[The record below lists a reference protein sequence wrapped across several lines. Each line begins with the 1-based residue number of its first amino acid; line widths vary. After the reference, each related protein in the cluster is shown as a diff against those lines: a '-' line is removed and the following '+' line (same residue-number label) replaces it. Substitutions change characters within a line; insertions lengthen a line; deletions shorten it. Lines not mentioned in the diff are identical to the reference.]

1 MFWKKINIL
10 IADAFTQMIWKD
22 TRSISCSMLK
32 KKDEYYVVVHYFRKG
47 NQPGFFMTNIEMPVK
62 SEKMLFHRFIGLYAI
77 ICVHSS

>member
-1 MFWKKINIL
+1 MF
-10 IADAFTQMIWKD
+10 
-22 TRSISCSMLK
+22 K

-47 NQPGFFMTNIEMPVK
+47 NQQGFFMTNIEMPVK